1 MVFAPSPRQ
10 LTPERAR
17 EISSA
22 IKKEHPDFPVV
33 GVFVNLPAER
43 INEIASY
50 CGLDWIQLSGDE
62 PVEYCSKLKRPFIK
76 TFRVTIDASADSK
89 INISNLSPLQD
100 KFKPENFLVLVD
112 TSHGNKYGGT
122 GLTFDW
128 EAARLVVSKYR
139 TIIAGGLDSNN
150 VGKLVGS
157 VSPWGVDVSSGVEI
171 DGVKDIAKIRAFID
185 AVRRADEIK
194 NKTTA

>member
-1 MVFAPSPRQ
+1 MVFAPSSRQ
-10 LTPERAR
+10 VTPERAR

-22 IKKEHPDFPVV
+22 VKKNYPDFPFV
-33 GVFVNLPAER
+33 GVFVNLPVDR

-62 PVEYCSKLKRPFIK
+62 PVEYCSKLERPFIK
-76 TFRVTIDASADSK
+76 TFRVTVDASSGNK
-89 INISNLSPLQD
+89 INIDNLLSLQY

-122 GLTFDW
+122 GLTFEW
-128 EAARLVVSKYR
+128 EAARPVVSKYR

-157 VSPWGVDVSSGVEI
+157 VSPWGVDVSSGVET
-171 DGVKDIAKIRAFID
+171 DGVKDITKIRAFID
-185 AVRRADEIK
+185 AVRRADETK

>member
-10 LTPERAR
+10 ITSERAR

-22 IKKEHPDFPVV
+22 VKKQYPDFPVV
-33 GVFVNLPAER
+33 GVFVNLPADR
-43 INEIASY
+43 INDIASY
-50 CGLDWIQLSGDE
+50 CGLDWIQLSGE
-62 PVEYCSKLKRPFIK
+62 ESIEYCSKLEKPFIK
-76 TFRVTIDASADSK
+76 TFRVTADASAGSK
-89 INISNLSPLQD
+89 INIAYLSPLQD

-122 GLTFDW
+122 GITFDW
-128 EAARLVVSKYR
+128 EAARPVVSRYR

-150 VGKLVGS
+150 VGKLVDS
-157 VSPWGVDVSSGVEI
+157 VSPWGVDVSSGVET